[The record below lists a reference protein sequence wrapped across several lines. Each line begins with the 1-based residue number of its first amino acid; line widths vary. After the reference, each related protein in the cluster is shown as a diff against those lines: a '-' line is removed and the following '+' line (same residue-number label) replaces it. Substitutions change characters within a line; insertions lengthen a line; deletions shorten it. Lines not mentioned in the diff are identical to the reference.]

1 MILFTYTLSNV
12 KMLAVI
18 SYMKVD
24 RLCVKGDGI
33 LNEDVIGFH
42 FNVYW
47 VIDGATQLFDD
58 EYCEMSGGV
67 YWLVNKVNRLL
78 PSFINNEDSLKTILT
93 KVLQEVKKSI
103 DYYEDIED
111 LYKLPSFAITMIRVH
126 EDYLEYYALGDCGLV
141 VDGLHIVD
149 ARLMHY
155 SNAKKVEY
163 AHLEPLE
170 LCQKIREGLN
180 VDYWIG
186 TIDGLGIS
194 KGLTGIVP
202 IHKDSK
208 IMLYTDGLLKVLE
221 YNQLNLHQV
230 GIDFTTIKELVAY
243 TFLKHDDLKA
253 KDSLK
258 LLDDTSAICIELAY

>member
-1 MILFTYTLSNV
+1 
-12 KMLAVI
+12 
-18 SYMKVD
+18 MKVD
-24 RLCVKGDGI
+24 RLYVKGDGI

-58 EYCEMSGGV
+58 EYCQMNGGV

-78 PSFINNEDSLKTILT
+78 PSYINDKDSLKTILSN
-93 KVLQEVKKSI
+93 VLQDVKKSV
-103 DYYEDIED
+103 DGYEDIEA

-126 EDYLEYYALGDCGLV
+126 EHYLEYYALGDCGLV
-141 VDGLHIVD
+141 VDDLHIVD

-155 SNAKKVEY
+155 SNAKKIEY

-170 LCQKIREGLN
+170 LSQKIREGLN

-194 KGLTGIVP
+194 KGLTGIIP
-202 IHKDSK
+202 IHKESK
-208 IMLYTDGLLKVLE
+208 ILLFTDGLLKVLE
-221 YNQLNLHQV
+221 YHQLGLHQV
-230 GIDFTTIKELVAY
+230 AYDFVRIKELVAY
-243 TFLKHDDLKA
+243 TFFNRDNLEA
-253 KDSLK
+253 KNSLK
-258 LLDDTSAICIELAY
+258 TLDDTSAISIELAY